1 MADYELY
8 VCGHKCGCKTM
19 LEFDEHGDMAAADK
33 ANQAIEDYEE
43 ETGDYIYREYL
54 YRNDEQGQTEI
65 AL

>member
-19 LEFDEHGDMAAADK
+19 LEFDANGDFEAADK
-33 ANQAIEDYEE
+33 ANKVIDDYEE
-43 ETGDYIYREYL
+43 ESGDYIYREYL
-54 YRNDEQGQTEI
+54 WRNDEQGQVDI